1 MKYIKGIKY
10 VMLLVAFLY
19 ILGIFVFP
27 FMEHLKYNWI
37 AWVVL
42 GIYLLNLI
50 FLWAIDAKK
59 KNIEEVDREEATKEA
74 KISQEL
80 LRDRNKWVV

>member
-1 MKYIKGIKY
+1 MS
-10 VMLLVAFLY
+10 LVAFLY

-27 FMEHLKYNWI
+27 FMEPLKHNWI

-50 FLWAIDAKK
+50 LLWAIDAKK
-59 KNIEEVDREEATKEA
+59 TTIEEGDKEEATKEA